1 MWNLFFTPKTRK
13 NPQVLLPPLRRI
25 LVPTLTSSGDQGSSE
40 EFLLYKNNLKNYT
53 DILDRMTHTDKKRLQ
68 KGVMMS
74 VAIIFFHE
82 DLALILVTLF
92 HFPQVSMETM
102 NHIARWWWIIAL
114 LATSACI
121 ASCFAVSSKFSS
133 NFLKVSETKTLHPLD
148 ISTKC
153 CVCCTSWGIFNI
165 LCNLQSL
172 HHT

>member
-40 EFLLYKNNLKNYT
+40 EFLLDKNNLKNYT
-53 DILDRMTHTDKKRLQ
+53 DILDRMTHIQKKRLQ

-92 HFPQVSMETM
+92 RFSQVSMETM
-102 NHIARWWWIIAL
+102 NHIAR
-114 LATSACI
+114 
-121 ASCFAVSSKFSS
+121 
-133 NFLKVSETKTLHPLD
+133 
-148 ISTKC
+148 
-153 CVCCTSWGIFNI
+153 
-165 LCNLQSL
+165 
-172 HHT
+172 